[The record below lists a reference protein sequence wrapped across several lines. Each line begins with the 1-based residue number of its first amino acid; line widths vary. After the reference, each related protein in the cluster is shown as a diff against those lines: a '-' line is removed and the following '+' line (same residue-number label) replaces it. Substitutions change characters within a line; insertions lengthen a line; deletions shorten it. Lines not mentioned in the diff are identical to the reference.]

1 MKSGTDFRHFSHIT
15 LRIIDGKPVVDQQLI
30 EVTTDYGE
38 DEELK
43 LKLERFSSKNS
54 YILLITR

>member
-1 MKSGTDFRHFSHIT
+1 MKSGTDFRHFSQIT

-30 EVTTDYGE
+30 EVTTDYAE

-54 YILLITR
+54 YN